1 MKKIIPLVLLLLIF
15 SCKPASQVTSNTK
28 TDTISASEVKAIVS
42 FLASDELKGRDTG
55 SEGINAAAYF
65 IENKFKTYGIQPYF
79 STYRD
84 TFQVGELDAY
94 NVVGYLEGNDKILKD
109 QFVIVGAHYDH
120 IGLRKT
126 TETDSIANGAND
138 NAAGTAGVL
147 AMAKYFA
154 SKKNNKRSLLFVL
167 FSAEEKGLEGSKHL
181 AKKLKEQNLDLY
193 TMFNIEMI
201 GVPMKDKTYE
211 AYLTGHKLSNMS
223 EKMNT
228 YSNDQNFIGF
238 YEMAETYELF
248 KRSDNHPFYLE
259 FNIPAQTIS
268 TSDDY
273 IHYHQ
278 VGDEIDKLDY
288 NHMANMINKI
298 IPAIEQMNNSAT
310 KEIKM
315 YE

>member
-1 MKKIIPLVLLLLIF
+1 MKKIIPLLLLLLIF
-15 SCKPASQVTSNTK
+15 SCKSISNVTSNVETK
-28 TDTISASEVKAIVS
+28 TISASEVKAIVS

-55 SEGINAAAYF
+55 SAGINEAANF
-65 IENKFKTYGIQPYF
+65 IENKFKTFGIKPYF
-79 STYRD
+79 NTYRD
-84 TFQVGELDAY
+84 DFLVGELDAY
-94 NVVGYLEGNDKILKD
+94 NVVGYLEGHDEKLKD
-109 QFVIVGAHYDH
+109 QFVIIGAHYDH
-120 IGLRKT
+120 IGVSKT

-138 NAAGTAGVL
+138 NAAGTTAVMV
-147 AMAKYFA
+147 MAKYFA
-154 SKKNNKRSLLFVL
+154 SKKNNKRSMLFVL
-167 FSAEEKGLEGSKHL
+167 FSAEEKGLLGSKHL

-201 GVPMKDKTYE
+201 GAPMKDKDYK

-223 EKMNT
+223 EKINAYT
-228 YSNDQNFIGF
+228 KDDNFIGF
-238 YEMAETYELF
+238 YEMAETYQLF

-259 FNIPAQTIS
+259 FNIPAQTLS

-278 VGDEIDKLDY
+278 VSDEIDKLDY
-288 NHMANMINKI
+288 NHMANLINVI

>member
-1 MKKIIPLVLLLLIF
+1 MKKFIPFVLLLLIF
-15 SCKPASQVTSNTK
+15 SCKSTTKVISNTK
-28 TDTISASEVKAIVS
+28 TDSINTSEVKAIVS
-42 FLASDELKGRDTG
+42 FLASDDLKGRDTG
-55 SEGINAAAYF
+55 SPGINKAANF
-65 IENKFKTYGIQPYF
+65 IEDKFKAFGIQPYF
-79 STYRD
+79 KAYRD
-84 TFQVGELDAY
+84 EFQVGTLNAY
-94 NVVGYLEGNDKILKD
+94 NVVGYLEGNDPKLKD

-120 IGLRKT
+120 IGVRKT
-126 TETDSIANGAND
+126 TESDSIANGAND

-147 AMAKYFA
+147 TIGKYFA
-154 SKKNNKRSLLFVL
+154 SQKNNKRSMLFVL
-167 FSAEEKGLEGSKHL
+167 FSAEEKGLEGAKHL
-181 AKKLKEQNLDLY
+181 AKKLKAQNLDLY

-228 YSNDQNFIGF
+228 YTKDENFIGF

-259 FNIPAQTIS
+259 FNIPAQTLS

-278 VGDEIDKLDY
+278 VSDEIDKLDY
-288 NHMANMINKI
+288 DHMANIINKI
-298 IPAIEQMNNSAT
+298 IPAIQHMNNSAT

>member
-1 MKKIIPLVLLLLIF
+1 MKKIIALVLLLLIF
-15 SCKPASQVTSNTK
+15 NCKSTSKVISNTI

-42 FLASDELKGRDTG
+42 FLASDDLKGRDTG
-55 SEGINAAAYF
+55 SAGINKAANF
-65 IENKFKTYGIQPYF
+65 IEDKFKDFGIQPYF
-79 STYRD
+79 KTYRD
-84 TFQVGELDAY
+84 EFQVDTLNAY
-94 NVVGYLEGNDKILKD
+94 NIVGYLEGNDPKLKD

-120 IGLRKT
+120 IGVRKT
-126 TETDSIANGAND
+126 TDTDSIANGAND

-154 SKKNNKRSLLFVL
+154 SQMNNKRSMLFVL

-181 AKKLKEQNLDLY
+181 AKKLKEQNLNLY

-201 GVPMKDKTYE
+201 GVPMKDKTYK

-223 EKMNT
+223 EKMNAYT
-228 YSNDQNFIGF
+228 NDEKFIGF
-238 YEMAETYELF
+238 YDMAETYQLF
-248 KRSDNHPFYLE
+248 KRSDNHPFYME
-259 FNIPAQTIS
+259 FNIPAQTLS

-278 VGDEIDKLDY
+278 VSDEIDKLDY
-288 NHMANMINKI
+288 NHMAMIINKI
-298 IPAIEQMNNSAT
+298 IPAIQQMNNSAT